1 MEFDKKIL
9 IVDDEKFLRKLL
21 ISSFRGNNYK
31 CLEAENGQEAL
42 DLLEKCSSE
51 IFLVIVDIMMPIMNG
66 MDFLKIAKPKY
77 PDIEFIILTA
87 ASTEQTVVE
96 ALEYGATN
104 YSTKPLNLD
113 ELKFITE
120 KLKQNFIIRYQNS
133 LMFKELENNKAIES
147 TNFEYK
153 IIAEELRLELAR
165 QERAFKRLIL
175 FVKENAPQLEI
186 PIEFNVYIEKNNNLL
201 IL

>member
-1 MEFDKKIL
+1 
-9 IVDDEKFLRKLL
+9 
-21 ISSFRGNNYK
+21 
-31 CLEAENGQEAL
+31 
-42 DLLEKCSSE
+42 
-51 IFLVIVDIMMPIMNG
+51 MMPIMNG